1 MAKEKKILDIEVLSN
16 EIDKGMWSRN
26 STSKKKELFPKLK
39 EIYNPRIKFNYNESN
54 FYKFIDAKML
64 QEIF

>member
-26 STSKKKELFPKLK
+26 STSNLELFPKLK

-54 FYKFIDAKML
+54 FYKFIDTKKL
-64 QEIF
+64 